1 MSDERPVRPAA
12 GATRPAAA
20 AQRARW
26 RAALAAVWT
35 VARKE
40 LLDLIRDRRTM
51 LIGLL
56 MGPVLLP
63 ALIVGG
69 GALLEQRVR
78 TQLESTL
85 QLPVIG
91 AEQAPNLMRFLE
103 ARNIVARPPPADPD
117 AMVREQRADVILK
130 IDADFGQKWRES
142 RGVRVEI
149 IHDGSRQD
157 SRIPVDRLRAALAEY
172 GQTIGAL
179 RTINRGSSPEAGQ
192 GLQIAQRDVATPE
205 SRRGMLLAFLPYLLI
220 LFSFLGGAN
229 LVMDATAGE
238 RERQSLEPLLATPA
252 PRSAIMSGKILAACL
267 FGMFSLLLI
276 VLAFKLGFSFA
287 PGPLQLVAVSPRMM
301 AQLLF
306 VLMPMVLI
314 GTTLLTLISATV
326 KSMKEAQGYLSV
338 LMLLPVVP
346 TILLMVNPV
355 RNALWQFAVPFLAQN
370 QMILKLIRSEAIS
383 PAEWTV
389 YLVAGFGLGLLLWL
403 LAARRYH
410 REKLAISA

>member
-1 MSDERPVRPAA
+1 MSWAA
-12 GATRPAAA
+12 S
-20 AQRARW
+20 
-26 RAALAAVWT
+26 LAAIRV

-40 LLDLIRDRRTM
+40 LIDMVRDRRTL

-56 MGPVLLP
+56 MGPLLLP
-63 ALIVGG
+63 VLIIGG
-69 GALLEQRVR
+69 GGLLEQRVR
-78 TQLESTL
+78 TQIESTL
-85 QLPVIG
+85 QLPVVG
-91 AEQAPNLMRFLE
+91 AEHAPNLMAFL
-103 ARNIVARPPPADPD
+103 ATRNIIAEPPPDDPD
-117 AMVREQRADVILK
+117 RAVREQRADVILE
-130 IDADFGQKWRES
+130 IDAGFAKQWRES
-142 RGVRVEI
+142 RAARVEL
-149 IHDGSRQD
+149 IHDSSRQD
-157 SRIPVDRLRAALAEY
+157 SRIPVDRLRGALAEY
-172 GQTIGAL
+172 SRTVGAL
-179 RTINRGSSPEAGQ
+179 RTLNRGLSPEVDTAI
-192 GLQIAQRDVATPE
+192 LIAQRDVATPE